1 MEKGLLFTPPILLP
15 LLITLITMPT
25 SPLVILTKE
34 VEQAKAPWGLAIY
47 RTTYSPFSDTHFD
60 AITELITALAKYSVR
75 KWKDMNPNDPAKLAA
90 KSALQETYQPII
102 LNDKAEFN
110 GMTFEAIRDYHQAL
124 VKRPVGELPLTNKY
138 FCVVVDDEVV
148 QTLAGAD
155 PAALIATENISDDY
169 NKYWVKVIESD
180 PEDEDDKGW
189 MKCSVYAL
197 WNLWIDMDDGRP
209 MRSYEALYPRGV
221 YCG

>member
-1 MEKGLLFTPPILLP
+1 
-15 LLITLITMPT
+15 MPT
-25 SPLVILTKE
+25 SPLVILAKE
-34 VEQAKAPWGLAIY
+34 VEQARAPWGLAIY

-75 KWKDMNPNDPAKLAA
+75 KWKNMNPNDPAKLAA

-102 LNDKAEFN
+102 LNDKAEFD
-110 GMTFEAIRDYHQAL
+110 GMTFEAIRAHHQAL
-124 VKRPVGELPLTNKY
+124 VKRPVGERPLTNKY

-148 QTLAGAD
+148 QTLAGAN
-155 PAALIATENISDDY
+155 PAALIATENILVDY
-169 NKYWVKVIESD
+169 SKYWVKAIESD
-180 PEDEDDKGW
+180 LEDEDDKGW

>member
-1 MEKGLLFTPPILLP
+1 MSF
-15 LLITLITMPT
+15 
-25 SPLVILTKE
+25 SPLVILAME

-47 RTTYSPFSDTHFD
+47 RTTYSPFSETHFD
-60 AITELITALAKYSVR
+60 AITELLTALAKYSVR
-75 KWKDMNPNDPAKLAA
+75 KWKDLNPDDPAKLAA
-90 KSALQETYQPII
+90 KSALQATYQPVI
-102 LNDKAEFN
+102 LNNKAEFD
-110 GMTFEAIRDYHQAL
+110 GMTFEAIRAHHQAL
-124 VKRPVGELPLTNKY
+124 VERPVGERPLINKY

-169 NKYWVKVIESD
+169 NKYWVKAIESD

-197 WNLWIDMDDGRP
+197 WNAWIAMDDGIS
-209 MRSYEALYPRGV
+209 MSSCEALYPRGV

>member
-1 MEKGLLFTPPILLP
+1 
-15 LLITLITMPT
+15 MPT
-25 SPLVILTKE
+25 SPLVILAKE
-34 VEQAKAPWGLAIY
+34 VEQAKSPSGLGIY

-60 AITELITALAKYSVR
+60 AITELITALAKYS
-75 KWKDMNPNDPAKLAA
+75 
-90 KSALQETYQPII
+90 PII
-102 LNDKAEFN
+102 LNDKAEFD
-110 GMTFEAIRDYHQAL
+110 GMAFEAIRAHYQAL
-124 VKRPVGELPLTNKY
+124 VKRPVGERPLTNKY

-169 NKYWVKVIESD
+169 NKYWVKTSESD
-180 PEDEDDKGW
+180 LEDEDEKGW
-189 MKCSVYAL
+189 LKCSVYAL

>member
-1 MEKGLLFTPPILLP
+1 MS
-15 LLITLITMPT
+15 T
-25 SPLVILTKE
+25 SELVILAME
-34 VEQAKAPWGLAIY
+34 VKQAKAPWGLAIY

-102 LNDKAEFN
+102 WNDKAEFD
-110 GMTFEAIRDYHQAL
+110 GMTFEAIRAHHQAL
-124 VKRPVGELPLTNKY
+124 VKRPVGERPLTNKY

-155 PAALIATENISDDY
+155 PASLIATQTSDDY
-169 NKYWVKVIESD
+169 NKYWVKAIESD
-180 PEDEDDKGW
+180 LEDEDDKGW
-189 MKCSVYAL
+189 MKCSVYGL
-197 WNLWIDMDDGRP
+197 WNLWVDMDIGRP
-209 MRSYEALYPRGV
+209 MRSYEALYSGGV